1 MSEKNKQPE
10 KKFSTGAIS
19 ATVWKNEGKSKDG
32 TEREFNSVSLE
43 RRYKDKD
50 DKWQSTTSLRVSD
63 LPKVALVA
71 NKAFEY
77 LVLKDELSA

>member
-1 MSEKNKQPE
+1 MSEIQPE
-10 KKFSTGAIS
+10 KKFTTGAIS
-19 ATVWKNEGKSKDG
+19 ATVWKNEGKSEDG
-32 TEREFNSVSLE
+32 TTNEFSTVSLE

-50 DKWQSTTSLRVSD
+50 GKWQSTSSLRVSD

-77 LVLKDELSA
+77 LVMKDEVSA